1 MNQER
6 KVYSPIVLGAYI
18 FDKLD
23 IEVPFTK
30 FSLLLYIVNILIS
43 MVMLPEYLMRLG
55 ENT

>member
-6 KVYSPIVLGAYI
+6 KVYSPIVFRVYI

-43 MVMLPEYLMRLG
+43 MVMLPEYLMRIG
-55 ENT
+55 ENV

>member
-6 KVYSPIVLGAYI
+6 KVYSPIVLRVYI

-43 MVMLPEYLMRLG
+43 MVMLPEYLMRIG
-55 ENT
+55 ENV